1 LHFSF
6 TKHFYKKRQQFSR
19 FFLNFATRYF
29 LTTIISTFFNEDIFK
44 MKTIHKTNDRHSL
57 SWLANAVTTLVLTA
71 AVSLCLAS
79 CAGEKAHKRFVVG
92 VSQCSEDT
100 WRDKLNEELRIA
112 ATYYDVAL
120 QIKSANDDVRLQ
132 TEQIDRFVEQ
142 GVDLLVV
149 APGQVSISP
158 AIDKAYEKGIPVI
171 IFDRRTRSN
180 KYTAYIGADN
190 HDIGASMAEFMANA
204 NTAGTKVVELCGL
217 SSSSPAI
224 ERDAGFDS
232 VAAHRPN
239 IDIVKK
245 VYADW
250 TEEGAYHVMDSLLST
265 PYPAFNCLFAHNDR
279 MAMGARRAVV
289 KHGIDPKTIKL
300 CGIDAMPQHGGGM
313 QLVAEGKLFAS
324 SIYPTRGDEVMR
336 LAMKIL
342 THKPYDR
349 ENRLSSA
356 LVTEANARVLLMQY
370 DETTRQQG
378 HLSELRDRV
387 DKTVSDFKTQRI
399 YLLIMLGALLLLG
412 MAYVYVVRANR
423 AKARLNRQLA
433 DSVEQQRQMTKH
445 IEELTHTQLQ
455 FFTNI
460 SHELRTPL
468 TLIAGPTEQLLE
480 DKTVQGTHRRMLQ
493 MVERNTKILI
503 QLVSEILDFRKVQNN
518 KAVLKL
524 NRFNLAETLRL
535 WADDFDAVTS
545 RKGITVKVD
554 APADAAQATVIA
566 DRDKL
571 ARVFFNLMSNAV
583 KYTPKD
589 GTITITLRHNE
600 GSFFF
605 TMNNDSVKTISKD
618 DLPHIFERFYQPKGS
633 IGGTGIGLALVKAN
647 VDLHHGSIS
656 ATSSQEEGTTFSI
669 TLPDTQEGY
678 DPDADNDGN
687 KDNST
692 KAEQGYVD
700 DSYAPVNVEAA
711 EKAERITN
719 AEDFDADRPLVLII
733 DDNNGMR
740 AYLRS
745 ILQDHYNVS
754 EAVNGQQGLERAR
767 REVPKLVV
775 CDVMMPVMDGLE
787 FTRRLKA
794 DTATSHIPVILL
806 TARSLSEQREEGYGT
821 GADSYLTKPF
831 TGSLLLAR
839 IDNLIHSRTLL
850 RSLFSGN
857 SKEEEKEEEML
868 GAQDQ
873 TFVTRL
879 REVIRDNMGDSDF
892 SVERIGE
899 EIGLSRVQLYR
910 KVKALT
916 GQTPVELLR
925 KARLERSR
933 RLIEKTEKS
942 VSEIAYE
949 VGFTSPSYF
958 NKCFKDEFGISPGA
972 MREKAQG

>member
-1 LHFSF
+1 
-6 TKHFYKKRQQFSR
+6 
-19 FFLNFATRYF
+19 
-29 LTTIISTFFNEDIFK
+29 

-112 ATYYDVAL
+112 ATYYDVDL
-120 QIKSANDDVRLQ
+120 QIKSANNDVRLQ
-132 TEQIDRFVEQ
+132 TEQINRFVEQ

-250 TEEGAYHVMDSLLST
+250 TEEGAYRVMDSLLST

-300 CGIDAMPQHGGGM
+300 CGIDAMPQQGGGM

-356 LVTEANARVLLMQY
+356 LVTEANARVLLMQN

-378 HLSELRDRV
+378 HLSELRNRV

-399 YLLIMLGALLLLG
+399 YLLIMLGALFLLAL
-412 MAYVYVVRANR
+412 AYVYVVNANR
-423 AKARLNRQLA
+423 AKARMNRQLA

-524 NRFNLAETLRL
+524 NRFNLGETLRL

-669 TLPDTQEGY
+669 TLPDKQEGY

-719 AEDFDADRPLVLII
+719 AEDFDAERPLVLII

>member
-1 LHFSF
+1 
-6 TKHFYKKRQQFSR
+6 
-19 FFLNFATRYF
+19 
-29 LTTIISTFFNEDIFK
+29 
-44 MKTIHKTNDRHSL
+44 MKTIHKTNKRHSL
-57 SWLANAVTTLVLTA
+57 SWLASAVTALVLTA

-79 CAGEKAHKRFVVG
+79 CRGKEAHKRFVVG

-112 ATYYDVAL
+112 ATYYDVDL

-342 THKPYDR
+342 THKPYNR

-356 LVTEANARVLLMQY
+356 LVTEANARVLLMQN

-378 HLSELRDRV
+378 HLSELRNRV
-387 DKTVSDFKTQRI
+387 DKTVNDFKTQRI
-399 YLLIMLGALLLLG
+399 YLLIMLSALLLLAL
-412 MAYVYVVRANR
+412 AYVYVVNANR
-423 AKARLNRQLA
+423 AKARMNRQLA

-589 GTITITLRHNE
+589 GTITITLRHNG

>member
-1 LHFSF
+1 
-6 TKHFYKKRQQFSR
+6 
-19 FFLNFATRYF
+19 
-29 LTTIISTFFNEDIFK
+29 
-44 MKTIHKTNDRHSL
+44 MKTIHKTNKRHSL
-57 SWLANAVTTLVLTA
+57 SWLASAVTALVLTA

-79 CAGEKAHKRFVVG
+79 CGGGEAHKRFVVG

-112 ATYYDVAL
+112 ATYYDVDL

-132 TEQIDRFVEQ
+132 TEQINRFVEQ

-171 IFDRRTRSN
+171 VFDRRTHSD
-180 KYTAYIGADN
+180 KYTAYIGANN
-190 HDIGASMAEFMANA
+190 HEIGASMAEFMANA

-224 ERDAGFDS
+224 ERGEGFDS
-232 VAAHRPN
+232 VAALRPN

-250 TEEGAYHVMDSLLST
+250 TEEGAYRVMDSLLST
-265 PYPAFNCLFAHNDR
+265 PYPAFNSIFAHNDR

-300 CGIDAMPQHGGGM
+300 CGIDAMPQQGGGM

-589 GTITITLRHNE
+589 GTITITLRHNG

>member
-1 LHFSF
+1 
-6 TKHFYKKRQQFSR
+6 
-19 FFLNFATRYF
+19 
-29 LTTIISTFFNEDIFK
+29 
-44 MKTIHKTNDRHSL
+44 MKTIHKTNNRHYL
-57 SWLANAVTTLVLTA
+57 SWLASAVTALMLTA

-112 ATYYDVAL
+112 ATYYDVDL

-132 TEQIDRFVEQ
+132 TEQINRFVEQ

-149 APGQVSISP
+149 APGQVTISP

-204 NTAGTKVVELCGL
+204 NTEGTEVVELCGL

-232 VAAHRPN
+232 VAACRPN
-239 IDIVKK
+239 ISIVKK

-250 TEEGAYHVMDSLLST
+250 TEQGAYRVMDSLLST

-289 KHGIDPKTIKL
+289 KHGIDPKTIKF
-300 CGIDAMPQHGGGM
+300 CGIDAMPQQGGGM
-313 QLVAEGKLFAS
+313 HLVSEGKLFAS

-356 LVTEANARVLLMQY
+356 LVTEANARVLLMQN

-378 HLSELRDRV
+378 HLSELRNRV

-399 YLLIMLGALLLLG
+399 YLLIMLSALLLLG
-412 MAYVYVVRANR
+412 IAYVYVVSANR

-524 NRFNLAETLRL
+524 NRFHLAETLRL
-535 WADDFDAVTS
+535 WADDFGAVTS

-583 KYTPKD
+583 KYTPQD
-589 GTITITLRHNE
+589 GTITITLRHND

-618 DLPHIFERFYQPKGS
+618 DLPHIFERFYQSKGS

-754 EAVNGQQGLERAR
+754 EAVDGQQGLERAR

-873 TFVTRL
+873 TFVTKL

-925 KARLERSR
+925 KARLERGR
-933 RLIEKTEKS
+933 RMIEKTEKS

-972 MREKAQG
+972 MRENMQG

>member
-1 LHFSF
+1 
-6 TKHFYKKRQQFSR
+6 
-19 FFLNFATRYF
+19 
-29 LTTIISTFFNEDIFK
+29 
-44 MKTIHKTNDRHSL
+44 MKTIHKTNKRHSL
-57 SWLANAVTTLVLTA
+57 SWLANAVTALVLTA

-79 CAGEKAHKRFVVG
+79 CGDEEAHKRFVVG

-112 ATYYDVAL
+112 ATYYDVDL

-132 TEQIDRFVEQ
+132 TEQINRFVEQ

-171 IFDRRTRSN
+171 VFDRRTHSD
-180 KYTAYIGADN
+180 KYTAYIGANN
-190 HDIGASMAEFMANA
+190 HEIGASMDEFMANA

-224 ERDAGFDS
+224 ERDEGFDS
-232 VAAHRPN
+232 VAALRPN

-250 TEEGAYHVMDSLLST
+250 TEEGAYRVMDSLLST
-265 PYPAFNCLFAHNDR
+265 PYPAFNSIFAHNDR

-300 CGIDAMPQHGGGM
+300 CGIDAMPQQGGGM

-387 DKTVSDFKTQRI
+387 DKTVNDFKTQRI

-589 GTITITLRHNE
+589 GTITITLRHNG

-719 AEDFDADRPLVLII
+719 AEDFDTDRPLVLII

-972 MREKAQG
+972 MREKTQG

>member
-1 LHFSF
+1 
-6 TKHFYKKRQQFSR
+6 
-19 FFLNFATRYF
+19 
-29 LTTIISTFFNEDIFK
+29 
-44 MKTIHKTNDRHSL
+44 MKTIHKTNNRHYL
-57 SWLANAVTTLVLTA
+57 SWLASAVTALVLTA

-79 CAGEKAHKRFVVG
+79 CGGKEANKRFVVG

-112 ATYYDVAL
+112 ATYYDVDL

-149 APGQVSISP
+149 APGQVTISP

-204 NTAGTKVVELCGL
+204 NTEGTEVVELCGL

-232 VAAHRPN
+232 VAACRPN
-239 IDIVKK
+239 ISIVKK

-250 TEEGAYHVMDSLLST
+250 TEQGAYRVMDSLLST

-289 KHGIDPKTIKL
+289 KHGIDPKTIKF
-300 CGIDAMPQHGGGM
+300 CGIDAMPQQGGGM
-313 QLVAEGKLFAS
+313 HLVSEGKLFAS

-356 LVTEANARVLLMQY
+356 LVTEANARVLLMQN

-378 HLSELRDRV
+378 HLSELRNRV

-399 YLLIMLGALLLLG
+399 YLLIMLSALLLLG
-412 MAYVYVVRANR
+412 IAYVYVVSANR

-480 DKTVQGTHRRMLQ
+480 DKTVQGTHRRLLQ

-535 WADDFDAVTS
+535 WADDFGAVTS

-583 KYTPKD
+583 KYTPQD
-589 GTITITLRHNE
+589 GTITITLRHND

-618 DLPHIFERFYQPKGS
+618 DLPHIFERFYQSKGS

-678 DPDADNDGN
+678 DPDADNDDS

-754 EAVNGQQGLERAR
+754 EAVDGQQGLERAR

>member
-1 LHFSF
+1 
-6 TKHFYKKRQQFSR
+6 
-19 FFLNFATRYF
+19 
-29 LTTIISTFFNEDIFK
+29 

-57 SWLANAVTTLVLTA
+57 SWLANAVTALVLTA

-112 ATYYDVAL
+112 ATYYDVDL

-132 TEQIDRFVEQ
+132 TEQINRFVEQ

-171 IFDRRTRSN
+171 VFDRRTRSN

-378 HLSELRDRV
+378 HLSELRNRV

-399 YLLIMLGALLLLG
+399 YLLIMLGALFLLAL
-412 MAYVYVVRANR
+412 AYVYVVNANR
-423 AKARLNRQLA
+423 AKARMNRQLA

-605 TMNNDSVKTISKD
+605 TMNNNSVKTISKD

-719 AEDFDADRPLVLII
+719 AEDFDAARPLVLII

-754 EAVNGQQGLERAR
+754 EAVDGQQGLERAR

>member
-1 LHFSF
+1 
-6 TKHFYKKRQQFSR
+6 
-19 FFLNFATRYF
+19 
-29 LTTIISTFFNEDIFK
+29 
-44 MKTIHKTNDRHSL
+44 MKTIHKTNGRHSL
-57 SWLANAVTTLVLTA
+57 SWLANAVTALVLTA

-112 ATYYDVAL
+112 ATYYDVDL

-132 TEQIDRFVEQ
+132 TEQINRFVEQ

-171 IFDRRTRSN
+171 VFDRRTHSD

-356 LVTEANARVLLMQY
+356 LVTEANARVLLMQN

-378 HLSELRDRV
+378 HLSELRNRV

-399 YLLIMLGALLLLG
+399 YLLIMLSALLLLAL
-412 MAYVYVVRANR
+412 AYVYVVNANR
-423 AKARLNRQLA
+423 AKARMNRQLA
-433 DSVEQQRQMTKH
+433 DSVERQRQMTKH

-524 NRFNLAETLRL
+524 NRFNLGETLRL

-545 RKGITVKVD
+545 RKGIKVQVD

-600 GSFFF
+600 GTFFF

-656 ATSSQEEGTTFSI
+656 ATSTQEEGTTFSI

-831 TGSLLLAR
+831 TGSLLLTR

-873 TFVTRL
+873 SFVTRL

-972 MREKAQG
+972 MRENMQG

>member
-1 LHFSF
+1 
-6 TKHFYKKRQQFSR
+6 
-19 FFLNFATRYF
+19 
-29 LTTIISTFFNEDIFK
+29 
-44 MKTIHKTNDRHSL
+44 MKTIHKTNNRHSL
-57 SWLANAVTTLVLTA
+57 SWLASAVTALVLTA

-112 ATYYDVAL
+112 ATYYDVDL

-149 APGQVSISP
+149 APGQVTISP

-204 NTAGTKVVELCGL
+204 NTEGTEVVELCGL

-232 VAAHRPN
+232 VAACRPN
-239 IDIVKK
+239 ISIVKK

-250 TEEGAYHVMDSLLST
+250 TEQGAYRTMDSLLST

-289 KHGIDPKTIKL
+289 KHGIDPKTIKF
-300 CGIDAMPQHGGGM
+300 CGIDAMPQQGGGM
-313 QLVAEGKLFAS
+313 HLVSEGKLFAS

-356 LVTEANARVLLMQY
+356 LVTEANARVLLMQN

-378 HLSELRDRV
+378 HLSELRNRV

-399 YLLIMLGALLLLG
+399 YLLIMLSALLLLG
-412 MAYVYVVRANR
+412 IAYVYVVSANR

-535 WADDFDAVTS
+535 WADDFGAVTS

-583 KYTPKD
+583 KYTPQD
-589 GTITITLRHNE
+589 GTITITLRHND

-605 TMNNDSVKTISKD
+605 TMNNNAVKTISKD
-618 DLPHIFERFYQPKGS
+618 DLPHIFERFYQSKGS

-678 DPDADNDGN
+678 DPDADNDDS

-754 EAVNGQQGLERAR
+754 EAVDGQQGLERAR

-873 TFVTRL
+873 TFVTKL

-925 KARLERSR
+925 KARLERGR

-958 NKCFKDEFGISPGA
+958 NKCFKDEFGISPGV
-972 MREKAQG
+972 MREKTQG

>member
-1 LHFSF
+1 
-6 TKHFYKKRQQFSR
+6 
-19 FFLNFATRYF
+19 
-29 LTTIISTFFNEDIFK
+29 
-44 MKTIHKTNDRHSL
+44 MKTIHKTNKRHSL

-112 ATYYDVAL
+112 ATYYDVDL

-158 AIDKAYEKGIPVI
+158 AIDKAYVKGIPVI

-190 HDIGASMAEFMANA
+190 HEIGASMAEFMANA

>member
-1 LHFSF
+1 
-6 TKHFYKKRQQFSR
+6 
-19 FFLNFATRYF
+19 
-29 LTTIISTFFNEDIFK
+29 

-57 SWLANAVTTLVLTA
+57 SWLTNAVTALVLTA

-112 ATYYDVAL
+112 ATYYDVDL

-132 TEQIDRFVEQ
+132 TEQINRFVEQ

-158 AIDKAYEKGIPVI
+158 AIDKAYEKDIPVI
-171 IFDRRTRSN
+171 VFDRQTHSD
-180 KYTAYIGADN
+180 KYTAYIGANN
-190 HDIGASMAEFMANA
+190 HEIGASMAEFMANA

-300 CGIDAMPQHGGGM
+300 CGIDAMPQQGGGM

-524 NRFNLAETLRL
+524 NRFNLGETLRL
-535 WADDFDAVTS
+535 WADDFGAVTS
-545 RKGITVKVD
+545 RKGITVQVD

-669 TLPDTQEGY
+669 TLPDKQEGY

-719 AEDFDADRPLVLII
+719 AEDFDAERPLVLII

-972 MREKAQG
+972 MRENMQG

>member
-1 LHFSF
+1 
-6 TKHFYKKRQQFSR
+6 
-19 FFLNFATRYF
+19 
-29 LTTIISTFFNEDIFK
+29 

-112 ATYYDVAL
+112 ATYYDVDL

-149 APGQVSISP
+149 APGQVTISP
-158 AIDKAYEKGIPVI
+158 AIDKAYKKGIPVI

-204 NTAGTKVVELCGL
+204 NTEGTEVVELCGL

-232 VAAHRPN
+232 VAACRPN
-239 IDIVKK
+239 ISIVKK

-250 TEEGAYHVMDSLLST
+250 TEQGAYHVMDSLLST

-289 KHGIDPKTIKL
+289 KHGIDPKTIKF
-300 CGIDAMPQHGGGM
+300 CGIDAMPQQGGGM
-313 QLVAEGKLFAS
+313 HLVSEGKLFAS

-356 LVTEANARVLLMQY
+356 LVTEANARVLLMQN

-378 HLSELRDRV
+378 HLSELRNRV

-399 YLLIMLGALLLLG
+399 YLLIMLSALLLLG
-412 MAYVYVVRANR
+412 IAYVYVVSANR

-480 DKTVQGTHRRMLQ
+480 DKTVQGTHRRLLQ

-535 WADDFDAVTS
+535 WADDFGAVTS

-583 KYTPKD
+583 KYTPQD
-589 GTITITLRHNE
+589 GTITITLRHNG

-605 TMNNDSVKTISKD
+605 TMNNDSVKTISND
-618 DLPHIFERFYQPKGS
+618 DLPHIFESFYQTKGS

-754 EAVNGQQGLERAR
+754 EAVDGQQGLERAR

-868 GAQDQ
+868 GVQDQ

-925 KARLERSR
+925 KARLERGR

-958 NKCFKDEFGISPGA
+958 NKCFKDEFGISPGV

>member
-1 LHFSF
+1 
-6 TKHFYKKRQQFSR
+6 
-19 FFLNFATRYF
+19 
-29 LTTIISTFFNEDIFK
+29 
-44 MKTIHKTNDRHSL
+44 MKTIHKTNNRHSL
-57 SWLANAVTTLVLTA
+57 SWLASAVTALVLTA

-112 ATYYDVAL
+112 ATYYDVDL

-204 NTAGTKVVELCGL
+204 NTEGTEVVELCGL

-232 VAAHRPN
+232 VATCRPN
-239 IDIVKK
+239 ISIVKK

-250 TEEGAYHVMDSLLST
+250 TEQGAYHVMDSLLST

-289 KHGIDPKTIKL
+289 KHGIDPKTIKF
-300 CGIDAMPQHGGGM
+300 CGIDAMPQQGGGM
-313 QLVAEGKLFAS
+313 HLVSEGKLFAS

-356 LVTEANARVLLMQY
+356 LVTEANARVLLMQN

-378 HLSELRDRV
+378 HLSELRNRV

-399 YLLIMLGALLLLG
+399 YLLIMLSALLLLG
-412 MAYVYVVRANR
+412 IAYVYVVSANR

-535 WADDFDAVTS
+535 WADDFGAVTS

-554 APADAAQATVIA
+554 APADAADTTVIA

-583 KYTPKD
+583 KYTPQD
-589 GTITITLRHNE
+589 GTITITLRHND

-618 DLPHIFERFYQPKGS
+618 DLPHIFERFYQSKGS

-754 EAVNGQQGLERAR
+754 EAVDGQQGLERAR

-873 TFVTRL
+873 TFVTKL

-925 KARLERSR
+925 KARLERGR

>member
-1 LHFSF
+1 
-6 TKHFYKKRQQFSR
+6 
-19 FFLNFATRYF
+19 
-29 LTTIISTFFNEDIFK
+29 

-112 ATYYDVAL
+112 ATYYDVDL

-132 TEQIDRFVEQ
+132 TEQINRFVEQ

-171 IFDRRTRSN
+171 VFDRRTRSN

-190 HDIGASMAEFMANA
+190 HEIGASMAEFMANA

-245 VYADW
+245 VYTDW
-250 TEEGAYHVMDSLLST
+250 TEEGAYRVMDSLLST

-300 CGIDAMPQHGGGM
+300 CGIDAMPQQGGGM

-356 LVTEANARVLLMQY
+356 LVTEANARVLLMQN

-399 YLLIMLGALLLLG
+399 YLLIMLGALFLLAL
-412 MAYVYVVRANR
+412 AYVYVVNANR
-423 AKARLNRQLA
+423 AKARMNRQLA

-524 NRFNLAETLRL
+524 NRFNLGETLRL

-589 GTITITLRHNE
+589 GTITITLKHNE

-958 NKCFKDEFGISPGA
+958 NKCFKDEFGISPGV

>member
-1 LHFSF
+1 
-6 TKHFYKKRQQFSR
+6 
-19 FFLNFATRYF
+19 
-29 LTTIISTFFNEDIFK
+29 
-44 MKTIHKTNDRHSL
+44 MKTIHKTNKRHSL
-57 SWLANAVTTLVLTA
+57 SWLANAVTALVLTA

-79 CAGEKAHKRFVVG
+79 CGGGEAHKRFVVG
-92 VSQCSEDT
+92 MSQCSEDT

-112 ATYYDVAL
+112 ATYYDVDL

-132 TEQIDRFVEQ
+132 TEQINRFVEQ

-171 IFDRRTRSN
+171 VFDRRTHSD
-180 KYTAYIGADN
+180 KYTAYIGANN
-190 HDIGASMAEFMANA
+190 HEIGASMAKFMANA

-224 ERDAGFDS
+224 ERGEGFDS
-232 VAAHRPN
+232 VAALRPN

-250 TEEGAYHVMDSLLST
+250 TEEGAYRVMDSLLST
-265 PYPAFNCLFAHNDR
+265 PYPAFNSIFAHNDR

-300 CGIDAMPQHGGGM
+300 CGIDAMPQQGGGM

-387 DKTVSDFKTQRI
+387 DKTVNDFKTQRI

-445 IEELTHTQLQ
+445 IEELAHTQLQ

-719 AEDFDADRPLVLII
+719 AEDFDTDRPLVLII

-972 MREKAQG
+972 MREKTQG

>member
-1 LHFSF
+1 
-6 TKHFYKKRQQFSR
+6 
-19 FFLNFATRYF
+19 
-29 LTTIISTFFNEDIFK
+29 
-44 MKTIHKTNDRHSL
+44 MKTIHKTNKCHSL
-57 SWLANAVTTLVLTA
+57 SWLASTITVLVLTA

-79 CAGEKAHKRFVVG
+79 CRGKEAHKRFVVG

-112 ATYYDVAL
+112 ATYYDVDL

-171 IFDRRTRSN
+171 IFDRQTRSN

-342 THKPYDR
+342 THKPYNR

-356 LVTEANARVLLMQY
+356 LVTEANARVLLMQN

-378 HLSELRDRV
+378 HLSELRNRV

-399 YLLIMLGALLLLG
+399 YLLIMLSALLLLAL
-412 MAYVYVVRANR
+412 AYVYVVNANR
-423 AKARLNRQLA
+423 AKARMNRQLA
-433 DSVEQQRQMTKH
+433 DSVEQQQQMTKH

-524 NRFNLAETLRL
+524 NRFNLGETLRL
-535 WADDFDAVTS
+535 WADDFGAVTS
-545 RKGITVKVD
+545 RKGIKVQVD
-554 APADAAQATVIA
+554 APADAAQATIIA

-589 GTITITLRHNE
+589 GTITITLKHNE
-600 GSFFF
+600 GEFFF
-605 TMNNDSVKTISKD
+605 TMNNDSVKTINKD
-618 DLPHIFERFYQPKGS
+618 DLPHIFERFYQSKGS

-656 ATSSQEEGTTFSI
+656 ATSTQEEGTTFSI

-678 DPDADNDGN
+678 DPDADNDNN

-700 DSYAPVNVEAA
+700 DSYAPANVEAA

-857 SKEEEKEEEML
+857 SKEEEKKEEML